1 MSFTLGKD
9 FLMDIIQ
16 KTFPVVP
23 ARTSLQ
29 VLYNFKI
36 TIEAGVITIT
46 ASDLDNFVRAS
57 TTVEGSGE
65 AEIAVNAK
73 KLFEIIRE
81 VENGGITLEI
91 ENNALHISSDSGF
104 SCQLAGVDLREF
116 PYFPDSGY
124 AETYTISTPV
134 FRGLVEKSSFA
145 VSKDESRA
153 SLCGVLWECSLERI
167 GMVATDGHR
176 LGASFAGAENGIP
189 QDISV
194 IVSPKSLQHI
204 QKTAEISGVDAIK
217 YAFNDKHVV
226 FTVDTFTLSTKIIDG
241 PYPDYDKGIPKEFLK
256 TAIIDRDLLHSVV
269 RRVSIFA
276 NRKTQLIKLAFS
288 GNSLEVSAA
297 NREIIAEGKQTIPAL
312 YTGDEVH
319 TVGFNSAYLLE
330 ILSIINT
337 PTVEFRMNTQVSAV
351 LVLPVI
357 EEPTSD
363 DVFLIMPL
371 RIFE

>member
-23 ARTSLQ
+23 SRTSLQ

-36 TIEAGVITIT
+36 TIENGTLTIT

-57 TTVEGSGE
+57 TTVEGAGD

-81 VENGGITLEI
+81 I
-91 ENNALHISSDSGF
+91 ENCNLTLDISGNSLFINSDAGF
-104 SCQLAGVDLREF
+104 SCSLAGVDLREF
-116 PYFPDSGY
+116 PYFPDGGY
-124 AETYTISTPV
+124 AETFTIPTDV

-153 SLCGVLWECSLERI
+153 SLCGVLWECSADRI
-167 GMVATDGHR
+167 GMIATDGHR
-176 LGASFAGAENGIP
+176 LGASFAGYESAISNEV
-189 QDISV
+189 SV
-194 IVSPKSLQHI
+194 IVSPKSLLHI
-204 QKTAEISGVDAIK
+204 LKTAEMSGVDTIR
-217 YAFNDKHVV
+217 YAFNDKHIV
-226 FTVDTFTLSTKIIDG
+226 FTVDTFTLSTKVIDG

-256 TAIIDRDLLHSVV
+256 TATVDRELLHSVV

-276 NRKTQLIKLAFS
+276 NRKTQLIKLNFID
-288 GNSLEVSAA
+288 NSLEISAA
-297 NREIIAEGKQTIPAL
+297 NREIIAEGKQTIPAKF
-312 YTGDEVH
+312 TGEEAH

-357 EEPTSD
+357 EEPISD